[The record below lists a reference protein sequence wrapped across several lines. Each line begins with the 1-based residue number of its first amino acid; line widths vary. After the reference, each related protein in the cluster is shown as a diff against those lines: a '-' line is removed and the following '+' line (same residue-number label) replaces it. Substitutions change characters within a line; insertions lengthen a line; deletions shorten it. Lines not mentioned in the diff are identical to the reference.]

1 VEGVGELFGQA
12 FDAVVRRPR
21 AILVPFLVDA
31 LVLVLG
37 TTLFYSLGHV
47 TLLFPQ
53 GYRLPN
59 LPVAVP
65 HALPGVG
72 DVIEP
77 TPSLHTLGRDVV
89 VAAAAF
95 IIVLIPIIAF
105 AEAGFLGVLR
115 AVYLAPT
122 DVLEEGR
129 HADAWSRIRDAF
141 LASARAHG
149 STFLALRVVQA
160 VLALAALILPIFL
173 PALGSYDLGVL
184 VVDVL
189 LLYAPYAI
197 VESKRGAIRAMRESV
212 QLVSDHLATT
222 LVALL
227 FGFLLT
233 GGMSILLT
241 PLVRVFGPWGPLVAS
256 ALYAPVG
263 TVLSLYLYKVYL
275 SFYPRDLTPEA
286 APAPTAAPAA

>member
-1 VEGVGELFGQA
+1 MDGVGELFGQA

-21 AILVPFLVDA
+21 AVLVPFLVDII
-31 LVLVLG
+31 VLG
-37 TTLFYSLGHV
+37 LGTALFYSIGHV

-53 GYRLPN
+53 GYRLPD

-72 DVIEP
+72 DIIEP
-77 TPSLHTLGRDVV
+77 TPSLHIFPQEVLI
-89 VAAAAF
+89 AAAAF
-95 IIVLIPIIAF
+95 IVILIPITAF

-115 AVYLAPT
+115 AVYLEPI
-122 DVLEEGR
+122 DVLEEGL
-129 HADAWSRIRDAF
+129 HTDAWSRIRGAF

-149 STFLALRVVQA
+149 STFLGLRAVQA
-160 VLALAALILPIFL
+160 ILALAALILPIYV
-173 PALGSYDLGVL
+173 PVLGSYGLGVL
-184 VVDVL
+184 AVDVL

-197 VESKRGAIRAMRESV
+197 VESKRGALGAMRESV

-227 FGFLLT
+227 FGFLVT
-233 GGMSILLT
+233 GGMAILLT
-241 PLVRVFGPWGPLVAS
+241 PLVRVTGAYGPIVAS
-256 ALYAPVG
+256 VLYAPVG

-275 SFYPRDLTPEA
+275 SFYPRDIAPEA
-286 APAPTAAPAA
+286 APAPTATTA